1 MGGRG
6 GRCRLPRSR
15 SGTQVA
21 GAGECGGGRAL
32 VGPAGAGGG
41 RGLSSGNSGT
51 PLARADPLT
60 GSPWKNQEF
69 RESPWTQPSIRLCVE
84 PAGLCGRCPGVAVPL
99 CVVPSPTGL
108 PSNVVPLSHVCN
120 T

>member
-6 GRCRLPRSR
+6 WRCRLPRSR
-15 SGTQVA
+15 SRTQVV

-41 RGLSSGNSGT
+41 RGLSSGNAGT

-69 RESPWTQPSIRLCVE
+69 RESPGLSPVSVCVPELVGALPGE
-84 PAGLCGRCPGVAVPL
+84 PVLR
-99 CVVPSPTGL
+99 TGK
-108 PSNVVPLSHVCN
+108 V
-120 T
+120 